1 MNQAMAGRGR
11 APRNINDGRRGYPA
25 MPEGPFVRGPVPR
38 PPHPALYEELEMQRN
53 EIRRLLANHHGLA
66 EERAAMQQELMAAK
80 EEIHRMNMVMADI
93 RADKEV
99 HCRELI
105 EKGLKLEADLRA
117 TEPLRNELVQLRAE
131 IQKLNVLRQDLVG
144 QVQTLQ
150 QELTR
155 AKSDNKQIPVLKS
168 EIDGLSQELMRARSA
183 FEYEKKGN
191 LDLMEQRQIMEK
203 NLVSMAREI
212 EKLRAD
218 LASIDGRPWGA
229 GGAYGMNVG
238 SPDGPFP
245 SSFGDN
251 YNRHSEVAGKAP
263 MYGGGSGPRGAFDK
277 SRPGR
282 R

>member
-1 MNQAMAGRGR
+1 MAGRGR
-11 APRNINDGRRGYPA
+11 VPRNVNDGRRGYPD

-38 PPHPALYEELEMQRN
+38 PPHPALYEELELQQI
-53 EIRRLLANHHGLA
+53 EIRRLLADRHA
-66 EERAAMQQELMAAK
+66 FVEDRAALQQELMAAK
-80 EEIHRMNMVMADI
+80 EEIHRMNMVIADI

-105 EKGLKLEADLRA
+105 EKGLKLESDLRA
-117 TEPLRNELVQLRAE
+117 TEPLRKEAIQLRAE
-131 IQKLNVLRQDLVG
+131 IQKLKVMRQDLVG

-155 AKSDNKQIPVLKS
+155 AQADNKQITILRS
-168 EIDGLSQELMRARSA
+168 EIDGLRQELMRARTA

-191 LDLMEQRQIMEK
+191 IELMEQRQAMEN

-218 LASIDGRPWGA
+218 LATIDGRPWAA
-229 GGAYGMNVG
+229 GGAYGKILG
-238 SPDGPFP
+238 SPEGPFP
-245 SSFGDN
+245 PSFGDN
-251 YNRHSEVAGKAP
+251 YNLHSGVDKDP
-263 MYGGGSGPRGAFDK
+263 VYGGRSGPWGAFDK

-282 R
+282 H

>member
-1 MNQAMAGRGR
+1 MAGRGR
-11 APRNINDGRRGYPA
+11 VPRNIIDGRRGYA
-25 MPEGPFVRGPVPR
+25 EMPEGPFVRGPLPR

-53 EIRRLLANHHGLA
+53 EIRRLLANHRALV

-93 RADKEV
+93 RADKEA

-117 TEPLRNELVQLRAE
+117 TEPLRNEVVQLRAE

-150 QELTR
+150 QDLTR
-155 AKSDNKQIPVLKS
+155 AKTDNKEIPILKS
-168 EIDGLSQELMRARSA
+168 EIDGLRQELMRARSA

-191 LDLMEQRQIMEK
+191 IDLMEQRQIMEK

-229 GGAYGMNVG
+229 GGAYGMKVG
-238 SPDGPFP
+238 SPEGPFA

-251 YNRHSEVAGKAP
+251 YNRHLGVADKAP
-263 MYGGGSGPRGAFDK
+263 MYGGSSGPRGAFDK